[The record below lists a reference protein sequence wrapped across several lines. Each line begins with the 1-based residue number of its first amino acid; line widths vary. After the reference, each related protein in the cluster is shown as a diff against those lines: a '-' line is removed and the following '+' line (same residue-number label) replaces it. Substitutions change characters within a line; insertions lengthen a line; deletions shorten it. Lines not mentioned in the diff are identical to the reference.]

1 MKNRIIK
8 AAIMASLTISLA
20 GGLSGCVGSNAV
32 SAKLLKFNI
41 EAVDNR
47 YARGGL
53 NFLLSPVYALTGAA
67 DVFVFN
73 SIEFWAGENPLNG
86 KPHIFDSKA
95 ETMLNINGELDPS
108 LHNAPVDLNS
118 ASTKRVYSTEM
129 VTVNPNTV
137 DTNIVYTN
145 GDTAVLRSQ
154 KNGDLITYYMDG
166 EKVGSTTLKELK
178 SYQASAN

>member
-32 SAKLLKFNI
+32 SGKLLKFNL

-53 NFLLSPVYALTGAA
+53 NFLLSPVYALTAAA
-67 DVFVFN
+67 DAFVFN

-86 KPHIFDSKA
+86 KPHIFDTKTK
-95 ETMLNINGELDPS
+95 TMLNINDDLDPS
-108 LHNAPVDLNS
+108 LHEAPVELGS
-118 ASTKRVYSTEM
+118 AEKSVYSTEM
-129 VTVNPNTV
+129 VSVDANTF

-145 GDTAVLRSQ
+145 GDTAVLRSV
-154 KNGDLITYYMDG
+154 KNGDLITFYMDG
-166 EKVGSTTLKELK
+166 EKVSTTTMDELA
-178 SYQASAN
+178 SYQANNV

>member
-1 MKNRIIK
+1 MKNRIVK

-20 GGLSGCVGSNAV
+20 GGLSGCVGSNV
-32 SAKLLKFNI
+32 VTGKLLKFNL

-53 NFLLSPVYALTGAA
+53 NFLLSPVYAFTAAA
-67 DVFVFN
+67 DAFVFN
-73 SIEFWAGENPLNG
+73 SIEFWAGKNPINDN
-86 KPHIFDSKA
+86 PHIFDTKTK
-95 ETMLNINGELDPS
+95 TMLNINDDLDPS
-108 LHNAPVDLNS
+108 LHEAPVDLS
-118 ASTKRVYSTEM
+118 STDEKSVYSTQM
-129 VTVNPNTV
+129 VSVNSNTI

-166 EKVGSTTLKELK
+166 EQVGTTTIDELK
-178 SYQASAN
+178 SYQASVN